1 MKQKLL
7 LSDFAQWLSEKE
19 GITKKE
25 AQTFLRTLFQIVE
38 QGLTDD
44 QFVKIKGLGTFKL
57 VTVNERESVNINTG
71 ERFQI
76 GEHNKIAFIPDA
88 SMKEIIN
95 RPFAHFESVD
105 LSDETDTAELDAVD
119 EAVKQEFPPISEEE
133 TSTTEESIPTTVEVI
148 TESSHPTSLPEKQ
161 KDVTEEVSEESNLTE
176 EIPTEIATI
185 TEGLEE
191 KKAEEK
197 AEETETLAQAEETE
211 ALAQAEE
218 TETLAQA
225 EETETLA
232 QAEETEALAQA
243 EAVAIT
249 AKETAS
255 ESQASEENLTPEET
269 PIQVVSTS
277 EKTDAMGTEAEISV
291 SQPTTLT
298 VSGAAVEE
306 EEDTRRPWLRRTLMA
321 LFVLLLC
328 TASYFA
334 GYYRLLCPPCASTA
348 PTAPA
353 TKVQPDSALAKK
365 PQAAK
370 KDSAAVSAASQTVS
384 KPLNEVKD
392 SVKQPQKQ
400 EEAVTRTHTIRVG
413 DNLSRIAR
421 KYYGDDHYVDF
432 IIRQNNLKN
441 ADNIHVGKVL
451 VLPPLET
458 EKDN

>member
-133 TSTTEESIPTTVEVI
+133 TSTAEESIPTTVEVI

-176 EIPTEIATI
+176 EIPTEFATI

-211 ALAQAEE
+211 
-218 TETLAQA
+218 T
-225 EETETLA
+225 
-232 QAEETEALAQA
+232 LAQA

-277 EKTDAMGTEAEISV
+277 EKTDAMGTDAEISV

-353 TKVQPDSALAKK
+353 TKVQPDSAQAKN

-384 KPLNEVKD
+384 KPLNEAKD

-432 IIRQNNLKN
+432 IIRKNNLKN

-451 VLPPLET
+451 VLPPLDT

>member
-133 TSTTEESIPTTVEVI
+133 TSTAEESIPTTVEVI
-148 TESSHPTSLPEKQ
+148 TESSHPTSLPDKQ
-161 KDVTEEVSEESNLTE
+161 KDVTEEVSEESDLTE
-176 EIPTEIATI
+176 EIPTEFATI

-197 AEETETLAQAEETE
+197 AEETEA
-211 ALAQAEE
+211 
-218 TETLAQA
+218 
-225 EETETLA
+225 LA

-255 ESQASEENLTPEET
+255 ESQTPEEALTPEET

-277 EKTDAMGTEAEISV
+277 EKTDAMGTDAEISV

-353 TKVQPDSALAKK
+353 AKVQPDSLQAKK

-384 KPLNEVKD
+384 KPLNEAKD

-432 IIRQNNLKN
+432 IIRKNNLKN

>member
-133 TSTTEESIPTTVEVI
+133 TSTAEESIPTTVEVI

-176 EIPTEIATI
+176 EIPTEFATI

-197 AEETETLAQAEETE
+197 A
-211 ALAQAEE
+211 E

-232 QAEETEALAQA
+232 QAEAM
-243 EAVAIT
+243 AIT

-277 EKTDAMGTEAEISV
+277 EKTDAMGTDAEISV

-353 TKVQPDSALAKK
+353 TKVQPDSLQAKK

-384 KPLNEVKD
+384 KPLNEAKD

-400 EEAVTRTHTIRVG
+400 EEAVTRIHTIRVG

-432 IIRQNNLKN
+432 IIRKNNLKN

-451 VLPPLET
+451 VLPPLDT

>member
-133 TSTTEESIPTTVEVI
+133 TSTAEESIPTTVEVI

-176 EIPTEIATI
+176 EIPTEFATI

-197 AEETETLAQAEETE
+197 AETETLAQAKETE
-211 ALAQAEE
+211 TLAQAEE

-232 QAEETEALAQA
+232 QAEETEALAQV
-243 EAVAIT
+243 ETVAIT

-255 ESQASEENLTPEET
+255 ESQASEENHTPEET

-277 EKTDAMGTEAEISV
+277 EKTDAMGTDAEISV

-353 TKVQPDSALAKK
+353 TKVQPDSAQAKK

-384 KPLNEVKD
+384 KPLNEAKD

-432 IIRQNNLKN
+432 IIRKNNLKN

-451 VLPPLET
+451 MLPPLET
-458 EKDN
+458 GKDN

>member
-133 TSTTEESIPTTVEVI
+133 TSTAEESIPTTVEVI

-176 EIPTEIATI
+176 EIPTEFATI

-197 AEETETLAQAEETE
+197 AETET
-211 ALAQAEE
+211 
-218 TETLAQA
+218 
-225 EETETLA
+225 
-232 QAEETEALAQA
+232 LAQA

-255 ESQASEENLTPEET
+255 VSQASEENLTPEET

-298 VSGAAVEE
+298 VSGAPIEE

-334 GYYRLLCPPCASTA
+334 GYYHLLCPPCGSTA

-353 TKVQPDSALAKK
+353 AKVQPDSTQAKK

-384 KPLNEVKD
+384 KPLNEAKD

-432 IIRQNNLKN
+432 IIRKNNLKN

>member
-133 TSTTEESIPTTVEVI
+133 TSTAEESIPTTVEVI
-148 TESSHPTSLPEKQ
+148 TESSHPPSLPEKQ
-161 KDVTEEVSEESNLTE
+161 NDVTAAVTEESNLTE

-185 TEGLEE
+185 TESLEE

-197 AEETETLAQAEETE
+197 AEETETH
-211 ALAQAEE
+211 AQAEE

-225 EETETLA
+225 EA
-232 QAEETEALAQA
+232 M
-243 EAVAIT
+243 AIT

-277 EKTDAMGTEAEISV
+277 EKTDAMGTDAEISV

-298 VSGAAVEE
+298 VSGAPIEE

-353 TKVQPDSALAKK
+353 TKVQPDSLQAKK

-432 IIRQNNLKN
+432 IIRKNNLKN

-458 EKDN
+458 GKDN

>member
-133 TSTTEESIPTTVEVI
+133 TSTAEESIPTTVEVI
-148 TESSHPTSLPEKQ
+148 TESSHSTSLPEKQ
-161 KDVTEEVSEESNLTE
+161 KDFTEEVSEESNLTE
-176 EIPTEIATI
+176 EIPTEFATI
-185 TEGLEE
+185 TESLEE

-197 AEETETLAQAEETE
+197 AEETEALAQAEETE
-211 ALAQAEE
+211 A
-218 TETLAQA
+218 
-225 EETETLA
+225 LA

-298 VSGAAVEE
+298 VSGAPIEE

-353 TKVQPDSALAKK
+353 TKVQPDSAQAKK

-384 KPLNEVKD
+384 KPLNEAKD

-432 IIRQNNLKN
+432 IIRKNNLKN

>member
-133 TSTTEESIPTTVEVI
+133 TSTAEESIPTTVEVI

-176 EIPTEIATI
+176 EIPTEFATI

-197 AEETETLAQAEETE
+197 A
-211 ALAQAEE
+211 E

-277 EKTDAMGTEAEISV
+277 EKTDAMGTDAEISV

-353 TKVQPDSALAKK
+353 TKVQPDSAQAKK

-384 KPLNEVKD
+384 KPLNEAKD

-432 IIRQNNLKN
+432 IIRKNNLKN

>member
-133 TSTTEESIPTTVEVI
+133 TSTAEESIPTTVEVI

-197 AEETETLAQAEETE
+197 AEETEALAQAEETE
-211 ALAQAEE
+211 A
-218 TETLAQA
+218 
-225 EETETLA
+225 LA

-255 ESQASEENLTPEET
+255 ESQVSEETLTPEET

-277 EKTDAMGTEAEISV
+277 EKTDAMGTDAEISV

-353 TKVQPDSALAKK
+353 AKVQPDSTQAKK

-384 KPLNEVKD
+384 KPLNEAKD

>member
-133 TSTTEESIPTTVEVI
+133 TSTAEESIPTTVEVI

-197 AEETETLAQAEETE
+197 AEETETLAQAEDTE
-211 ALAQAEE
+211 A
-218 TETLAQA
+218 
-225 EETETLA
+225 LA

-353 TKVQPDSALAKK
+353 TKVQPDSAQAKK

-432 IIRQNNLKN
+432 IIRKNNLKN

>member
-133 TSTTEESIPTTVEVI
+133 TSTAEESIPTTVEVI

-176 EIPTEIATI
+176 EIPTEFATI

-197 AEETETLAQAEETE
+197 AETETLAQAEETE

-218 TETLAQA
+218 TEA
-225 EETETLA
+225 LA

-243 EAVAIT
+243 EAVVIT

-277 EKTDAMGTEAEISV
+277 EKTDAMGTDAEISV

-353 TKVQPDSALAKK
+353 TKVQPDSAQAKK

-432 IIRQNNLKN
+432 IIRKNNLKN

-451 VLPPLET
+451 VLPPSET

>member
-133 TSTTEESIPTTVEVI
+133 TSTAEESIPTTVEVI

-176 EIPTEIATI
+176 EIPTEFATI

-197 AEETETLAQAEETE
+197 AEETEA
-211 ALAQAEE
+211 
-218 TETLAQA
+218 LAQA

-243 EAVAIT
+243 EAVVIT
-249 AKETAS
+249 AKDTAS
-255 ESQASEENLTPEET
+255 ESQTPEEALTPAET

-277 EKTDAMGTEAEISV
+277 EKTDAMGTDAEISV

-353 TKVQPDSALAKK
+353 TKVQPDSAQAKK

-384 KPLNEVKD
+384 KPLNEAKD

-432 IIRQNNLKN
+432 IIRKNNLKN

>member
-25 AQTFLRTLFQIVE
+25 AQTFLRALFQIVE

-133 TSTTEESIPTTVEVI
+133 TSTAEESIPTTVEVI

-176 EIPTEIATI
+176 EIPTEFATI

-197 AEETETLAQAEETE
+197 AE
-211 ALAQAEE
+211 

-225 EETETLA
+225 EETET
-232 QAEETEALAQA
+232 LAQA

-255 ESQASEENLTPEET
+255 ESQASEENHTPEET

-277 EKTDAMGTEAEISV
+277 EKTDAMGTDAEISV

-306 EEDTRRPWLRRTLMA
+306 EEDTRRPWLRRTLMS

-334 GYYRLLCPPCASTA
+334 GYYRLLCPPCTSTA

-353 TKVQPDSALAKK
+353 AKVQPDSLQAKK

-384 KPLNEVKD
+384 KPLNEAKD

-432 IIRQNNLKN
+432 IIRKNNLKN

>member
-133 TSTTEESIPTTVEVI
+133 TSTAEESIPTTVEVI

-176 EIPTEIATI
+176 EIPTEFATI

-197 AEETETLAQAEETE
+197 AEETEALAQAEETE
-211 ALAQAEE
+211 ALAQTEE
-218 TETLAQA
+218 TEALAQ
-225 EETETLA
+225 T
-232 QAEETEALAQA
+232 EETEALAQA
-243 EAVAIT
+243 EAVVIT

-255 ESQASEENLTPEET
+255 ESQTPEEALTPEET

-277 EKTDAMGTEAEISV
+277 EKTDAMGTDAEISV

-353 TKVQPDSALAKK
+353 TKVQPDSAQAKK

-384 KPLNEVKD
+384 KPLNEAKD

-432 IIRQNNLKN
+432 IIRKNNLKN

>member
-7 LSDFAQWLSEKE
+7 LSDFAQWLSDKE

-133 TSTTEESIPTTVEVI
+133 TSTAEESIPTTVEVI

-185 TEGLEE
+185 TESLEE

-197 AEETETLAQAEETE
+197 AETETLAQAEETEALAQAEETE

-225 EETETLA
+225 E
-232 QAEETEALAQA
+232 
-243 EAVAIT
+243 AVVIT

-255 ESQASEENLTPEET
+255 ESQTPEEALTPEET

-353 TKVQPDSALAKK
+353 TKVQPDSAQAKK

-384 KPLNEVKD
+384 KPLNEAKD

-458 EKDN
+458 EKGN

>member
-133 TSTTEESIPTTVEVI
+133 TSTAEESIPTTVEVI
-148 TESSHPTSLPEKQ
+148 TESSHSTSLPEKQ

-176 EIPTEIATI
+176 EIPTEFATI

-197 AEETETLAQAEETE
+197 AEETETLAQAEDTE

-218 TETLAQA
+218 TET
-225 EETETLA
+225 
-232 QAEETEALAQA
+232 LAQA

-277 EKTDAMGTEAEISV
+277 EKTDAMGTDAEISV

-353 TKVQPDSALAKK
+353 TKVQPDSAQAKK

-432 IIRQNNLKN
+432 IIRKNNLKN

>member
-133 TSTTEESIPTTVEVI
+133 TSTAEESIPTTVEVI

-176 EIPTEIATI
+176 EIPTEFATI

-197 AEETETLAQAEETE
+197 AEETE

-225 EETETLA
+225 EETEALA
-232 QAEETEALAQA
+232 QAEEIETLAQA

-277 EKTDAMGTEAEISV
+277 EKTDAMGTDAEISV

-353 TKVQPDSALAKK
+353 AKVQPDSLQAKK

-384 KPLNEVKD
+384 KPLNEAKD

-432 IIRQNNLKN
+432 IIRKNNLKN

>member
-133 TSTTEESIPTTVEVI
+133 TSTAEESIPTTVEVI

-176 EIPTEIATI
+176 EIPTEFATI

-197 AEETETLAQAEETE
+197 AEETEA
-211 ALAQAEE
+211 
-218 TETLAQA
+218 
-225 EETETLA
+225 LA

-243 EAVAIT
+243 EAVVIT

-255 ESQASEENLTPEET
+255 ESQTPEEALTPEET

-277 EKTDAMGTEAEISV
+277 EKTDAMGTDAEISV

-353 TKVQPDSALAKK
+353 AKVQPDSTQAKK

-432 IIRQNNLKN
+432 IIRKNNLKN

>member
-133 TSTTEESIPTTVEVI
+133 TSTAEESIPTTVEVI

-176 EIPTEIATI
+176 EIPTGIATI

-197 AEETETLAQAEETE
+197 AEETEA
-211 ALAQAEE
+211 
-218 TETLAQA
+218 LAQA

-243 EAVAIT
+243 EAVVIT

-255 ESQASEENLTPEET
+255 ESLTPEEALTPEET

-277 EKTDAMGTEAEISV
+277 EKTDAMGTDAEISV

-334 GYYRLLCPPCASTA
+334 GYYRLLCPPCTSTA

-353 TKVQPDSALAKK
+353 AKVQPDSTQAKK

-370 KDSAAVSAASQTVS
+370 KDSAAVSAAPQTVS
-384 KPLNEVKD
+384 KPLNEAKD

-432 IIRQNNLKN
+432 IIRKNNLKN

>member
-133 TSTTEESIPTTVEVI
+133 TSTAEESIPTTVEVI

-176 EIPTEIATI
+176 EIPTEFATI

-197 AEETETLAQAEETE
+197 AEETEA
-211 ALAQAEE
+211 
-218 TETLAQA
+218 
-225 EETETLA
+225 LA

-243 EAVAIT
+243 EAVVIT

-277 EKTDAMGTEAEISV
+277 EKTDAMGTDAEISV

-353 TKVQPDSALAKK
+353 TKVQPDSAQAKK

-384 KPLNEVKD
+384 KPLNEAKD

-432 IIRQNNLKN
+432 IIRKNNLKN

>member
-133 TSTTEESIPTTVEVI
+133 TSTAEESIPTTVEVI

-176 EIPTEIATI
+176 EIPTEFATI

-197 AEETETLAQAEETE
+197 AETET
-211 ALAQAEE
+211 LAQAEE

-232 QAEETEALAQA
+232 QAE
-243 EAVAIT
+243 AVAIT

-255 ESQASEENLTPEET
+255 ESQVSEETLTPEET

-277 EKTDAMGTEAEISV
+277 EKTDAMGTDAEISV

-334 GYYRLLCPPCASTA
+334 GYYHLLCPPCASTA

-353 TKVQPDSALAKK
+353 AKVQPDSTQAKK

-384 KPLNEVKD
+384 KPLNEAKD

>member
-133 TSTTEESIPTTVEVI
+133 TSTAEESIPTTVEVI

-176 EIPTEIATI
+176 EIPTEFATI

-197 AEETETLAQAEETE
+197 AETET
-211 ALAQAEE
+211 LAQAEE

-255 ESQASEENLTPEET
+255 ESQTPEEALTPEET

-277 EKTDAMGTEAEISV
+277 EKTDAMGTDAEISV

-353 TKVQPDSALAKK
+353 TKVQPDSAQAKK

-384 KPLNEVKD
+384 KPLNEAKD

-432 IIRQNNLKN
+432 IIRKNNLKN

>member
-133 TSTTEESIPTTVEVI
+133 TSTAEESIPTTVEVI
-148 TESSHPTSLPEKQ
+148 TESSQPTSLPEKQ
-161 KDVTEEVSEESNLTE
+161 KDVTEEVSEESNLKE
-176 EIPTEIATI
+176 EIPTEFATI

-218 TETLAQA
+218 TET
-225 EETETLA
+225 
-232 QAEETEALAQA
+232 LAQA

-353 TKVQPDSALAKK
+353 TKVQPDSAQAKK

-432 IIRQNNLKN
+432 IIRKNNLKN

>member
-133 TSTTEESIPTTVEVI
+133 TSTAEESIPTTVEVI

-176 EIPTEIATI
+176 EIPTEFATI

-197 AEETETLAQAEETE
+197 AEETEALAQAEETE
-211 ALAQAEE
+211 ALAQAE
-218 TETLAQA
+218 T
-225 EETETLA
+225 
-232 QAEETEALAQA
+232 
-243 EAVAIT
+243 VAIT

-277 EKTDAMGTEAEISV
+277 EKTDAMGTDAEISV

-353 TKVQPDSALAKK
+353 TKVQPDSAQAKK

-432 IIRQNNLKN
+432 IIRKNNLKN

>member
-133 TSTTEESIPTTVEVI
+133 TSTAEESIPTTVEVI

-176 EIPTEIATI
+176 EIPTEFATI

-197 AEETETLAQAEETE
+197 AEETEALAQAEETE

-232 QAEETEALAQA
+232 QAEAM
-243 EAVAIT
+243 AIT

-255 ESQASEENLTPEET
+255 ESQALEENHTPEET
-269 PIQVVSTS
+269 PIQVVSTN

-353 TKVQPDSALAKK
+353 AKVQPDSLQAKK

-384 KPLNEVKD
+384 KPLNEAKD

-432 IIRQNNLKN
+432 IIRKNNLKN

>member
-133 TSTTEESIPTTVEVI
+133 TSTAEESIPTTVEVI
-148 TESSHPTSLPEKQ
+148 TESSHSTSLPEKQ

-176 EIPTEIATI
+176 EIPTEFATI

-191 KKAEEK
+191 KK
-197 AEETETLAQAEETE
+197 
-211 ALAQAEE
+211 AEE

-232 QAEETEALAQA
+232 QAEETETLAQA

-255 ESQASEENLTPEET
+255 ESQASEENHTPEET

-353 TKVQPDSALAKK
+353 TKVQPDSAQAKK

-384 KPLNEVKD
+384 KPLNEAKD

-432 IIRQNNLKN
+432 IIRKNNLKN

>member
-133 TSTTEESIPTTVEVI
+133 TSTAEESIPTTVEVI

-176 EIPTEIATI
+176 EIPTEFATI

-191 KKAEEK
+191 KKAEETETLAQ

-225 EETETLA
+225 EETE
-232 QAEETEALAQA
+232 ALAQA
-243 EAVAIT
+243 EAVVIT

-255 ESQASEENLTPEET
+255 ESQTPEEALTPEET

-277 EKTDAMGTEAEISV
+277 EKTDAMGTDAEISV

-353 TKVQPDSALAKK
+353 TKVQPDSTQAKK

-432 IIRQNNLKN
+432 IIRKNNLKN

>member
-133 TSTTEESIPTTVEVI
+133 TSTAEESIPTTVEVI

-197 AEETETLAQAEETE
+197 AETETLAQAEETE

-218 TETLAQA
+218 TEALAQA
-225 EETETLA
+225 EETET
-232 QAEETEALAQA
+232 LAQA

-277 EKTDAMGTEAEISV
+277 EKTDAMGTDAEISV

-353 TKVQPDSALAKK
+353 TKVQPDSAQAKK

>member
-133 TSTTEESIPTTVEVI
+133 TSTAEESIPTTVEVI

-176 EIPTEIATI
+176 EIPTEFATI

-197 AEETETLAQAEETE
+197 AETETLAQAK
-211 ALAQAEE
+211 E

-232 QAEETEALAQA
+232 QAEAM
-243 EAVAIT
+243 AIT

-255 ESQASEENLTPEET
+255 ESQALEENHTPEET

-277 EKTDAMGTEAEISV
+277 EKTDAMGTDAEISV

-353 TKVQPDSALAKK
+353 AKVQPDSLQAKK

-384 KPLNEVKD
+384 KPLNEAKD

-432 IIRQNNLKN
+432 IIRKNNLKN

>member
-133 TSTTEESIPTTVEVI
+133 TSTAEESIPTTVEVI
-148 TESSHPTSLPEKQ
+148 TESSHSTSLPEKQ

-185 TEGLEE
+185 TESLEE

-197 AEETETLAQAEETE
+197 AEETKT
-211 ALAQAEE
+211 LAQAEE

-225 EETETLA
+225 EETET
-232 QAEETEALAQA
+232 LAQA

-277 EKTDAMGTEAEISV
+277 EKTDAMGTDAEISV

-353 TKVQPDSALAKK
+353 AKVQPDSTQAKK

>member
-133 TSTTEESIPTTVEVI
+133 TSTAEESIPTTVEVI

-176 EIPTEIATI
+176 EIPTEFATI

-197 AEETETLAQAEETE
+197 AEETEALAQAEETETLPQAEETE
-211 ALAQAEE
+211 ALAQAE
-218 TETLAQA
+218 T
-225 EETETLA
+225 
-232 QAEETEALAQA
+232 
-243 EAVAIT
+243 VAIT

-277 EKTDAMGTEAEISV
+277 EKTDAMGTDAEISV

-353 TKVQPDSALAKK
+353 AKVQPDSLQAKK

-384 KPLNEVKD
+384 KPLNEAKD

-432 IIRQNNLKN
+432 IIRKNNLKN

-458 EKDN
+458 EKGN

>member
-133 TSTTEESIPTTVEVI
+133 TSTAEESIPTTVEVI

-176 EIPTEIATI
+176 EIPTEFATI

-197 AEETETLAQAEETE
+197 AEETEALAQAEETE
-211 ALAQAEE
+211 ALAQTEE
-218 TETLAQA
+218 TEALAQ
-225 EETETLA
+225 T
-232 QAEETEALAQA
+232 EETEALAQA

-255 ESQASEENLTPEET
+255 ESQALEENHTPEET

-277 EKTDAMGTEAEISV
+277 EKTDAMGTDAEISV

-353 TKVQPDSALAKK
+353 TKVQPDSTQAKK

-384 KPLNEVKD
+384 KPLNEAKD

-432 IIRQNNLKN
+432 IIRKNNLKN

>member
-133 TSTTEESIPTTVEVI
+133 TSTAEESIPTTVEVI

-176 EIPTEIATI
+176 EIPTEFATI

-197 AEETETLAQAEETE
+197 
-211 ALAQAEE
+211 
-218 TETLAQA
+218 
-225 EETETLA
+225 
-232 QAEETEALAQA
+232 AEETEALAQA

-277 EKTDAMGTEAEISV
+277 EKTDAMGTDAEISV

-353 TKVQPDSALAKK
+353 TKVQPDSAQAKK

-432 IIRQNNLKN
+432 IIRKNNLKN

>member
-133 TSTTEESIPTTVEVI
+133 TSTAEESIPTTVEVI

-176 EIPTEIATI
+176 EIPTEFATI

-197 AEETETLAQAEETE
+197 AEETEALAQAEETE
-211 ALAQAEE
+211 ALAQTEE
-218 TETLAQA
+218 TEALAQ
-225 EETETLA
+225 T
-232 QAEETEALAQA
+232 EETEALAQA
-243 EAVAIT
+243 EAVVIT

-255 ESQASEENLTPEET
+255 ESQTPEEALTPEET

-277 EKTDAMGTEAEISV
+277 EKTDAMGTDAEISV

-353 TKVQPDSALAKK
+353 TKVQPDSAQAKK

-432 IIRQNNLKN
+432 IIRKNNLKN

>member
-133 TSTTEESIPTTVEVI
+133 TSTAEESIPTTVEVI
-148 TESSHPTSLPEKQ
+148 TESSHPASLPEKQ
-161 KDVTEEVSEESNLTE
+161 KDVTEEVSEESDLKE

-197 AEETETLAQAEETE
+197 AEETE

-218 TETLAQA
+218 TET
-225 EETETLA
+225 
-232 QAEETEALAQA
+232 LAQA

-255 ESQASEENLTPEET
+255 ESQASEENHTPEET

-277 EKTDAMGTEAEISV
+277 EKTDAMGTDAEISV

-334 GYYRLLCPPCASTA
+334 GYYRLLCPPCGSTA

-353 TKVQPDSALAKK
+353 AKVQPDSLQAKK

-432 IIRQNNLKN
+432 IIRKNNLKN

>member
-133 TSTTEESIPTTVEVI
+133 TSTAEESIPTTVEVI

-176 EIPTEIATI
+176 EIPTEFATI

-197 AEETETLAQAEETE
+197 AEETE

-225 EETETLA
+225 EETET
-232 QAEETEALAQA
+232 LAQA

-353 TKVQPDSALAKK
+353 AKVQPDSLQAKK

-384 KPLNEVKD
+384 KPLNEAKD

-432 IIRQNNLKN
+432 IIRKNNLKN

>member
-133 TSTTEESIPTTVEVI
+133 TSTAEESIPTTVEVI

-197 AEETETLAQAEETE
+197 AETETLAQAEETE

-218 TETLAQA
+218 TET
-225 EETETLA
+225 
-232 QAEETEALAQA
+232 LAQA

-277 EKTDAMGTEAEISV
+277 EKTDAMGTDAEISV

-334 GYYRLLCPPCASTA
+334 GYYHLLCPPCASTA

-353 TKVQPDSALAKK
+353 AKVQPDSTQAKK

-370 KDSAAVSAASQTVS
+370 KDSAAVSAAPQTVS
-384 KPLNEVKD
+384 KPLNEAKD

-451 VLPPLET
+451 MLPPLET

>member
-133 TSTTEESIPTTVEVI
+133 TSTAEESIPTTVEVI

-176 EIPTEIATI
+176 EIPTEFATI

-197 AEETETLAQAEETE
+197 
-211 ALAQAEE
+211 
-218 TETLAQA
+218 
-225 EETETLA
+225 
-232 QAEETEALAQA
+232 AEETEALAQA

-277 EKTDAMGTEAEISV
+277 EKTDAMGTDAEISV

-353 TKVQPDSALAKK
+353 TKVQPDSAQAKK

-384 KPLNEVKD
+384 KPLNEAKD

-432 IIRQNNLKN
+432 IIRKNNLKN

>member
-133 TSTTEESIPTTVEVI
+133 TSTAEESIPTTVEVI

-176 EIPTEIATI
+176 EIPTEFATI

-197 AEETETLAQAEETE
+197 A
-211 ALAQAEE
+211 E

-232 QAEETEALAQA
+232 QAEETETLAQA

-255 ESQASEENLTPEET
+255 ESQASEENHTPEET

-353 TKVQPDSALAKK
+353 TKVQPDSLQAKK

-432 IIRQNNLKN
+432 IIRKNNLKN

>member
-133 TSTTEESIPTTVEVI
+133 TSTAEESIPTTVEVI

-176 EIPTEIATI
+176 EIPTEFATI

-197 AEETETLAQAEETE
+197 AEETEALAQAEETE
-211 ALAQAEE
+211 ALAQTEE
-218 TETLAQA
+218 TEALAQ
-225 EETETLA
+225 T
-232 QAEETEALAQA
+232 EETEALAQA
-243 EAVAIT
+243 EAVVIT

-255 ESQASEENLTPEET
+255 ESQTPEEALTPEET
-269 PIQVVSTS
+269 PIQVVSTN
-277 EKTDAMGTEAEISV
+277 EKTDAMGTDAEISV

-353 TKVQPDSALAKK
+353 TKVQPDSAQVKK

-384 KPLNEVKD
+384 KPLNEAKD

-432 IIRQNNLKN
+432 IIRKNNLKN